1 MVSMSRRRSTY
12 KIVLV
17 GDPRVGK
24 TSLRQR
30 YLGEGFKE
38 NYMVTLGADFV
49 IKRFDDTVMQIWDL
63 AGQPVYKS
71 VREGYYKGAEGI
83 ILVFDVTRPETF
95 NNIPKWLSE
104 ILNKNEEILPMVL
117 VGNKSDLRAED
128 DPDHVHEQNAINYAG
143 ELGNWSGFEVQYLE
157 SSAFNGQNVDE
168 IFIKLKEEID
178 SYKSMQPGA

>member
-1 MVSMSRRRSTY
+1 MSRRRSTY
-12 KIVLV
+12 KLILV

-24 TSLRQR
+24 TSIRQR

-49 IKRFDDTVMQIWDL
+49 IKRFGDTVMQIWDL

-83 ILVFDVTRPETF
+83 ILVFDVTRPDTF

-104 ILNKNEEILPMVL
+104 ILNKNEEIIPMML
-117 VGNKSDLRAED
+117 VGNKSDLREEGSKS
-128 DPDHVHEQNAINYAG
+128 HVHPHNAEKYAN
-143 ELGNWSGFEVQYLE
+143 ELGDWSGFDVPYLE
-157 SSAFNGQNVDE
+157 SSALSGLNIDD
-168 IFIKLKEEID
+168 IFSRLKEEID
-178 SYKSMQPGA
+178 SHKLSQQGA